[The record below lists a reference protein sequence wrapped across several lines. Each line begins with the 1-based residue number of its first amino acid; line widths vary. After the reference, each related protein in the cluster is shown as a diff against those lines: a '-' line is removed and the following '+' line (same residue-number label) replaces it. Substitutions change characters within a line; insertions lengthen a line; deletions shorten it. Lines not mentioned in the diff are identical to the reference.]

1 MKIAIQHQLSIA
13 LENQPGRLA
22 QVGRLLAE
30 REVNIEA
37 VSVIDNVEQ
46 GMVRLITS
54 DHNAARDAVVTHGFP
69 AVEAEV
75 LAIITTDRLGR
86 LAEIAQALADARIN
100 IEYAYASVDHH
111 GAQTLLIMKTSR
123 PRKAYEILVKLPES

>member
-30 REVNIEA
+30 RGVNIEA

-54 DHNAARDAVVTHGFP
+54 DHNAARDAVATHGFP

-86 LAEIAQALADARIN
+86 LAEIAQELADARIN